1 VGHLVLVDLRR
12 HAARSAL
19 TALGIAIGVAAI
31 VALLA
36 MSAGIERSAAGLI
49 RLGGAELGMFQ
60 AGVGE
65 LTASSLPQSLA
76 ARVRRRPG
84 VADAAPISVATGEL
98 PGAPSFLIFGV
109 EPGSFVYRSLVVV
122 DGRSPAA
129 ADEAMIG
136 DAAARQLARGP
147 GDWLRL
153 QDGRFRIVGIYHA
166 GVPFEDQGAALPLA
180 AVERIRGRGE
190 DATTIA
196 VKVAR
201 GVNASELGDRLGRA
215 FPGTVA
221 ISQPGQV
228 SRVDTNSLLIR
239 KAAVVFAALALLIG
253 GIAVMNTMLM
263 AVFERRAEFALLLAV
278 GWPRQLVA
286 QLVLRQGLLLGV
298 GGALVGM
305 VLGAA
310 AGDLL
315 VEVLGASELV
325 SPHITLGSLATA
337 LLVAAVTGTLGSLY
351 PAWWVSRLR
360 VTEALG

>member
-12 HAARSAL
+12 HAARTSL
-19 TALGIAIGVAAI
+19 TGLGIAIGVATI

-36 MSAGIERSAAGLI
+36 LSAGIQRSASGLI

-76 ARVRRRPG
+76 MRVRRVPG
-84 VADAAPISVATGEL
+84 VADATPIAVSSGEL
-98 PGAPSFLIFGV
+98 REAPSFLVFGV
-109 EPGSFVYRSLVVV
+109 EPDSFVFRSLVVV
-122 DGRSPAA
+122 AGRPPARD
-129 ADEAMIG
+129 DEAMVG
-136 DAAARQLARGP
+136 EAAAQDLRLAV

-153 QDGRFRIVGIYHA
+153 RAGRFRVTGIYHA
-166 GVPFEDQGAALPLA
+166 GVAFEDQGAALPLR
-180 AVERIRGRGE
+180 AVERIRERSG

-201 GVNASELGDRLGRA
+201 GVRASALADRLGRA

-221 ISQPGQV
+221 ISQPGDV

-239 KAAVVFAALALLIG
+239 KAAVVFAALAVVIG

-263 AVFERRAEFALLLAV
+263 AVFERRSEFALLLAV

-286 QLVLRQGLLLGV
+286 QLVLREGVLLGL
-298 GGALVGM
+298 GGAVVGLA
-305 VLGAA
+305 LGAA
-310 AGDLL
+310 TSDLA
-315 VEVLGASELV
+315 VRAFGASALV
-325 SPHITLGSLATA
+325 SPRITLSTLAVA
-337 LLVAAVTGTLGSLY
+337 VLVAAVTGTAGSLY
-351 PAWWVSRLR
+351 PAWWVTRLR
-360 VTEALG
+360 VADTVG